1 MVCCLVWQ
9 NRSGCGM
16 FLPLRVSAGLVT
28 ELFVM
33 LLTNSGFSLKTVTRR
48 NYYRYQAT
56 TKKEKSIISKAAI
69 VRVTL
74 ASESDGDFTFIIPVS
89 GEDYLAFKGA
99 GQTVL
104 KHLEAKVNSDM
115 DCYSNISV
123 AAHDKFMSF
132 EEAVRA
138 ASAIELFGGPSV
150 TNVVLGKSDLGN
162 AEYTIYTSREALS
175 EIVEAAKKALTEE
188 TSEKVYKKFDE
199 LMIG

>member
-1 MVCCLVWQ
+1 M
-9 NRSGCGM
+9 
-16 FLPLRVSAGLVT
+16 
-28 ELFVM
+28 
-33 LLTNSGFSLKTVTRR
+33 
-48 NYYRYQAT
+48 
-56 TKKEKSIISKAAI
+56 SKAAI

-104 KHLEAKVNSDM
+104 KHLESKVNSDM
-115 DCYSNISV
+115 DCYSNLLVS
-123 AAHDKFMSF
+123 AHDEFMSF

-162 AEYTIYTSREALS
+162 AEYTIYTRREALN
-175 EIVEAAKKALTEE
+175 EIVGAAKVALAEE
-188 TSEKVYKKFDE
+188 TGEKAYKEFDN